1 MQYEIARRTE
11 FDGSKLQAMHTL
23 RAQVFKYKKGW
34 DVTLI
39 AGMEI
44 DGYDALNPFYMLINS
59 QTQPNDVQG
68 CWRLLP
74 TTGPYMLKDTFPELL
89 AATAPEASDVWEL
102 SRFAVAAG
110 QQSTMQ
116 FSNLTFEAIKEV
128 ISFGIRNGIK
138 TYVTVTTVG
147 IERMLLKAGLE
158 IGRLGTPLQI
168 GVEKAVALTIDLG
181 DLTRKAL
188 GLNGVV
194 QYP

>member
-59 QTQPNDVQG
+59 QAQPNDVQG

-89 AATAPEASDVWEL
+89 AATAPEASDVWGTQ
-102 SRFAVAAG
+102 SIRCRCRATVNNAV
-110 QQSTMQ
+110 
-116 FSNLTFEAIKEV
+116 FKFNL
-128 ISFGIRNGIK
+128 R
-138 TYVTVTTVG
+138 
-147 IERMLLKAGLE
+147 
-158 IGRLGTPLQI
+158 
-168 GVEKAVALTIDLG
+168 G
-181 DLTRKAL
+181 DQ
-188 GLNGVV
+188 GSHFFW
-194 QYP
+194 YP